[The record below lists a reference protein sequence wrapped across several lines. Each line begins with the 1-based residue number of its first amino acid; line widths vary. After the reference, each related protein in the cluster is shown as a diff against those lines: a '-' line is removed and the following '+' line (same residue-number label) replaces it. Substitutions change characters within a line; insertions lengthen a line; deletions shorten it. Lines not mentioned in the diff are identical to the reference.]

1 VSGTDSNRAAT
12 TTAATRWPRFE
23 SVPDTDFAEDRCQ
36 APHRPRS
43 TPSRWPRARGGHRIC
58 CERLGYP
65 AFIAMIAIYALMA
78 NKPALWA

>member
-1 VSGTDSNRAAT
+1 VARRA
-12 TTAATRWPRFE
+12 
-23 SVPDTDFAEDRCQ
+23 
-36 APHRPRS
+36 